1 MKFKRILLGLAT
13 VAALGITACNKPAT
27 PNETAGTQAPAQ
39 TEAQATEEQTEAQA
53 DVAEVKTMTGEE
65 LDAIQGD
72 NKKKDGVLVV
82 DVRPEEQYK
91 EKHLKHAIN
100 VTLDEIK
107 ENPEVLA
114 EYKETPIIL
123 YCNSGRM
130 SGEAAQILAE
140 NGYKDL
146 TNAAGVKEYEYQNLA
161 KYESITAKKFLE
173 MKDNATVV
181 DARPAKDYD
190 EGHVDGAVSVPF
202 DAVADNM
209 DKIPEGKPVIAYC
222 FTGNKSSEVATELAE
237 KGYEVYNVLEGT
249 KEYDY
254 ELVK

>member
-173 MKDNATVV
+173 MKNDATVV

>member
-130 SGEAAQILAE
+130 SGEAAEILAQ

-161 KYESITAKKFLE
+161 KYESITAKEFLE
-173 MKDNATVV
+173 MKNDATVV

>member
-1 MKFKRILLGLAT
+1 MKFKKILLGLAVVT
-13 VAALGITACNKPAT
+13 VFGLTGCNKPAT

-39 TEAQATEEQTEAQA
+39 TTEEQTA

-130 SGEAAQILAE
+130 SGEAAEILAQ

-146 TNAAGVKEYEYQNLA
+146 TNAAGVKEYEYQNLSNF
-161 KYESITAKKFLE
+161 ESITAKKFLE
-173 MKDNATVV
+173 MKENATVV

-190 EGHVDGAVSVPF
+190 EGHIDGAVSVPF
-202 DAVADNM
+202 DAVEENM

-222 FTGNKSSEVATELAE
+222 FTGNKSGEVATELAE

>member
-1 MKFKRILLGLAT
+1 MEFKKIVLGLAV
-13 VAALGITACNKPAT
+13 VASLGLTACNKPAT

-39 TEAQATEEQTEAQA
+39 TETEQETETQQAEA
-53 DVAEVKTMTGEE
+53 AEIKTMTGEE
-65 LDAIQGD
+65 LDAIEGD
-72 NKKKDGVLVV
+72 NKKKDEVVVV
-82 DVRPEEQYK
+82 DVRPAEQYK

-107 ENPEVLA
+107 ADPEVLS

-123 YCNSGRM
+123 YCNSGKM

-140 NGYKDL
+140 NGYKDI

-173 MKDNATVV
+173 MKNDATVV
-181 DARPAKDYD
+181 DARPAKDYE
-190 EGHVDGAVSVPF
+190 EGHIDGAVSVPF

>member
-1 MKFKRILLGLAT
+1 MEFKKIVLGLAVVT
-13 VAALGITACNKPAT
+13 SLGLTACNKPAT

-39 TEAQATEEQTEAQA
+39 TETQATEEQTA
-53 DVAEVKTMTGEE
+53 DVAEVKTMSGEE

-130 SGEAAQILAE
+130 SGEAAEILAQ

-146 TNAAGVKEYEYQNLA
+146 TNAAGVKEYEYQNLSNF
-161 KYESITAKKFLE
+161 ESITAKKFLE
-173 MKDNATVV
+173 MKENATVV

-190 EGHVDGAVSVPF
+190 EGHIDGAVSVPF
-202 DAVADNM
+202 DAVEENM

-222 FTGNKSSEVATELAE
+222 FTGNKSGEVATELAE

>member
-1 MKFKRILLGLAT
+1 MEFKKIVLGLAV
-13 VAALGITACNKPAT
+13 VASLGLTACNKPAT
-27 PNETAGTQAPAQ
+27 PNETEGAQ
-39 TEAQATEEQTEAQA
+39 TPEQTETQEQETETQQA
-53 DVAEVKTMTGEE
+53 EAAEIKTMTGEE
-65 LDAIQGD
+65 LDAIEGD
-72 NKKKDGVLVV
+72 NKKKDEVVVV
-82 DVRPEEQYK
+82 DVRPAEQYK

-107 ENPEVLA
+107 ADPEVLS

-123 YCNSGRM
+123 YCNSGKM

-140 NGYKDL
+140 NGYKDI

-161 KYESITAKKFLE
+161 SFESITAKKFLE
-173 MKDNATVV
+173 MKNDATVV

-190 EGHVDGAVSVPF
+190 EGHIDGAVSVPF
-202 DAVADNM
+202 DAVEENM

-222 FTGNKSSEVATELAE
+222 FTGNKSSEVATKLAE

>member
-1 MKFKRILLGLAT
+1 MEFKKIVLGLAV
-13 VAALGITACNKPAT
+13 VASLGLTACNKPAT
-27 PNETAGTQAPAQ
+27 PNETEGAQ
-39 TEAQATEEQTEAQA
+39 TPEQTETQEQETETQQA
-53 DVAEVKTMTGEE
+53 EAAEIKTMTGEE
-65 LDAIQGD
+65 LDAIEGD
-72 NKKKDGVLVV
+72 NKKKDEVVVV
-82 DVRPEEQYK
+82 DVRPAEQYK

-107 ENPEVLA
+107 ADPEVLS

-123 YCNSGRM
+123 YCNSGKM

-140 NGYKDL
+140 NGYKDI
-146 TNAAGVKEYEYQNLA
+146 TKAAGVKEYEYQNLA
-161 KYESITAKKFLE
+161 SFESITAKKFLE
-173 MKDNATVV
+173 MKNDATVV

-190 EGHVDGAVSVPF
+190 EGHIDGAVSVPF
-202 DAVADNM
+202 DAVEENM

-222 FTGNKSSEVATELAE
+222 FTGNKSSEVATKLAE

>member
-1 MKFKRILLGLAT
+1 MEFKKIVLGLAV
-13 VAALGITACNKPAT
+13 VASLGLTACNKPAT

-39 TEAQATEEQTEAQA
+39 TETEQETETQQAEA
-53 DVAEVKTMTGEE
+53 AEIKTMTGEE
-65 LDAIQGD
+65 LDAIEGD
-72 NKKKDGVLVV
+72 NKKKDEVVVV
-82 DVRPEEQYK
+82 DVRPAEQYK

-107 ENPEVLA
+107 ADPEVLS

-123 YCNSGRM
+123 YCNSGKM

-140 NGYKDL
+140 NGYKDI

-173 MKDNATVV
+173 MKNDATVV
-181 DARPAKDYD
+181 DARPANDYE
-190 EGHVDGAVSVPF
+190 EGHIDGAVSVPF

>member
-1 MKFKRILLGLAT
+1 MEFKKIVLGLAV
-13 VAALGITACNKPAT
+13 VASLGLTACNKPVT

-39 TEAQATEEQTEAQA
+39 TETEQETETQQAEA
-53 DVAEVKTMTGEE
+53 AEIKTMTGEE
-65 LDAIQGD
+65 LDAIEGD
-72 NKKKDGVLVV
+72 NKKKDEVVVV
-82 DVRPEEQYK
+82 DVRPAEQYK

-107 ENPEVLA
+107 ADPEVLS

-123 YCNSGRM
+123 YCNSGKM

-140 NGYKDL
+140 NGYKDI

-173 MKDNATVV
+173 MKNDATVV
-181 DARPAKDYD
+181 DARPAKDYE
-190 EGHVDGAVSVPF
+190 EGHIDGAVSVPF

>member
-1 MKFKRILLGLAT
+1 MKFKRILLGIVT
-13 VAALGITACNKPAT
+13 VAALGLTACDKPAT
-27 PNETAGTQAPAQ
+27 PNTDGTQAAGQ
-39 TEAQATEEQTEAQA
+39 TQTA

-72 NKKKDGVLVV
+72 NKKKDNYLVV

-123 YCNSGRM
+123 YCNSGKM

-146 TNAAGVKEYEYQNLA
+146 TNAAGVKEYDYQNLA
-161 KYESITAKKFLE
+161 NYESITSKKFLE

-181 DARPAKDYD
+181 DVRPAKDY
-190 EGHVDGAVSVPF
+190 EAGHVDGAVSVPF
-202 DAVADNM
+202 DAVEENM

-222 FTGNKSSEVATELAE
+222 FTGNKSSEVATELAN

-249 KEYDY
+249 KEHDY

>member
-1 MKFKRILLGLAT
+1 MEFKKIVLGLAV
-13 VAALGITACNKPAT
+13 VASLGLTACNKPAT

-39 TEAQATEEQTEAQA
+39 TETEQETETQQAEA
-53 DVAEVKTMTGEE
+53 AEIKTMTGEE
-65 LDAIQGD
+65 LDAIEGD
-72 NKKKDGVLVV
+72 NKKKDEVVVV
-82 DVRPEEQYK
+82 DVRPSEQYK

-107 ENPEVLA
+107 ADPEVLS

-123 YCNSGRM
+123 YCNSGKM

-140 NGYKDL
+140 NGYKDI

-173 MKDNATVV
+173 MKNDATVV
-181 DARPAKDYD
+181 DARPAKDYE
-190 EGHVDGAVSVPF
+190 EGHIDGAVSVPF

>member
-1 MKFKRILLGLAT
+1 MKFKKILLGLA
-13 VAALGITACNKPAT
+13 VVTAFGLTGCNKPAT

-39 TEAQATEEQTEAQA
+39 ATEEQTA

-130 SGEAAQILAE
+130 SGEAAEILAQ

-146 TNAAGVKEYEYQNLA
+146 TNAAGVKEYEYQNLSNF
-161 KYESITAKKFLE
+161 ESITAKKFLE
-173 MKDNATVV
+173 MKNDATVV
-181 DARPAKDYD
+181 DVRPAEDY
-190 EGHVDGAVSVPF
+190 EKGHVDGAVSVPF
-202 DAVADNM
+202 DAVEENM

-222 FTGNKSSEVATELAE
+222 FTGNKSSEVATELAN

>member
-1 MKFKRILLGLAT
+1 MKLKKLLLGLA
-13 VAALGITACNKPAT
+13 VVTAFGLTGCNKPAEPT
-27 PNETAGTQAPAQ
+27 TDGTQAPAQ

-130 SGEAAQILAE
+130 SGEAAEILAQ

-146 TNAAGVKEYEYQNLA
+146 TNAAGVKEYEYQNLSNF
-161 KYESITAKKFLE
+161 ESITAKKFLE
-173 MKDNATVV
+173 MKENATVV

-190 EGHVDGAVSVPF
+190 EGHIDGAVSVPF
-202 DAVADNM
+202 DAVEENM

-222 FTGNKSSEVATELAE
+222 FTGNKSGEVATELAE

>member
-1 MKFKRILLGLAT
+1 MEFKKIVLGLAV
-13 VAALGITACNKPAT
+13 VASLGLTACNKPAT

-39 TEAQATEEQTEAQA
+39 TETEQETETQQAEA
-53 DVAEVKTMTGEE
+53 AEIKTMTGEE
-65 LDAIQGD
+65 LDAIEGD
-72 NKKKDGVLVV
+72 NKKKDEVVVV
-82 DVRPEEQYK
+82 DVRPAEQYK

-107 ENPEVLA
+107 ADPEVLS

-123 YCNSGRM
+123 YCNSGKM

-140 NGYKDL
+140 NGYKDI

-173 MKDNATVV
+173 MKNDATVV
-181 DARPAKDYD
+181 DARPAKDYE
-190 EGHVDGAVSVPF
+190 EGHIDGAVSVPF

-222 FTGNKSSEVATELAE
+222 FSGNKSSEVATELAE